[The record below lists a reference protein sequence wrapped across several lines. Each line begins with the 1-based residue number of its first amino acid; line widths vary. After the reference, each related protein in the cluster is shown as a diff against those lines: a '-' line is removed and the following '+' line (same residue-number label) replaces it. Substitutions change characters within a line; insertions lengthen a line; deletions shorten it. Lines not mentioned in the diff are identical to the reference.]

1 MADPAQERPWRRRD
15 SVSPWV
21 SAPSK
26 NILQRQLRD
35 IGVQRRQVQRRGGI
49 ARRAEHV
56 RSALKQ
62 LAAPPGDL
70 VGMQFVLLGHFSGPC
85 VVWDLLSDPRAVV
98 GCVPGA
104 ALGEEHED
112 GTFDGTLTVKS
123 GPTKVTFRARIEL
136 ALDKAAMAGSVSA
149 RGKDNQGGTRF
160 RATMSFKATEQ
171 TEPPGSKILIEG
183 ENEIP
188 GKLAGLVESGAKIT
202 QHE

>member
-1 MADPAQERPWRRRD
+1 MAKAGQRKSMGERALEKYSSASAARYWRAA
-15 SVSPWV
+15 
-21 SAPSK
+21 APGPTAGRHRPPS
-26 NILQRQLRD
+26 RTRPPD
-35 IGVQRRQVQRRGGI
+35 T
-49 ARRAEHV
+49 
-56 RSALKQ
+56 LKQ

>member
-1 MADPAQERPWRRRD
+1 MAKSGQRKSIGER
-15 SVSPWV
+15 
-21 SAPSK
+21 ALK
-26 NILQRQLRD
+26 KIILQRQLRD

-112 GTFDGTLTVKS
+112 GTFDGTLTVEFA
-123 GPTKVTFRARIEL
+123 PTKVTFVPEL
-136 ALDKAAMAGSVSA
+136 KLHLIRPRWRVASACEAKTIKAERCFA
-149 RGKDNQGGTRF
+149 Q
-160 RATMSFKATEQ
+160 
-171 TEPPGSKILIEG
+171 P
-183 ENEIP
+183 
-188 GKLAGLVESGAKIT
+188 
-202 QHE
+202 